1 VADNSLKKGRYTK
14 YSNKIGLY
22 SNSKGS
28 FIKNDTSVVL
38 SFPFKDTVLEAG
50 MSKEEIGR
58 EERFLHL
65 EMDSKDIDTLE
76 ELKVLTHFRYIDK
89 DGEKALTASSDIEFF
104 DADGHLKQNLLI
116 KGNNLLALCTL
127 RERLAGQVK
136 LIYIDPPYNTGND
149 SFKYNDR
156 FNHSAWLVFMKN
168 RLEVAKDL
176 LTKDGLIFV
185 QCDHKEDA
193 YLRVLMDEI
202 FSQSN
207 LVAQITV
214 KSNSISGN
222 KTQHKEKTILKNK
235 DTLLVY
241 KIAEEIIVKP
251 QYVEKQEWDT
261 HYNSILRQVESGEY
275 EILSL
280 KDELVSEGIIS
291 NKDAIKS
298 DAIKNDKFAKWVFEN
313 RNNIFRKV
321 NSIPDNLRALSLKNP
336 DKVVSIQ
343 NEAGKRMYAHG
354 GKRLSML
361 SKVYHEIDG
370 QYKLAQLLG
379 DLWTDID
386 FQNTQNEGGVD
397 LTSGK
402 KPEALIRRIVDM
414 ATRSND
420 IVLDFFVG
428 SGTTA
433 AVAHKMNRR
442 WIGIEQMDYVED
454 KTIIRLKRVIQGEQN
469 GISRHVGWQGSG
481 SFVYF
486 ELKKYNQ
493 YFIDKINAASSKGE
507 LDKVY
512 DEMAKNAFLKFWF
525 DKKHFEKEENFRSLS
540 LDERKR
546 KLIEILDENHLY
558 LNYADMNDM
567 RHQVT
572 ADEKALTD
580 KFYGATEN

>member
-1 VADNSLKKGRYTK
+1 MADNSLKKGRYTK

-38 SFPFKDTVLEAG
+38 SFPFKDTVLEGG
-50 MSKEEIGR
+50 MSKEEVGR

-76 ELKVLTHFRYIDK
+76 ELKVLTYFRYIDK
-89 DGEKALTASSDIEFF
+89 DGEKTLTASSDIEFF

-168 RLEVAKDL
+168 RLEVAKEL
-176 LTKDGLIFV
+176 LRDDGIAFV
-185 QCDHKEDA
+185 NCDDTEQA
-193 YLRVLMDEI
+193 YLKVLGDEVFGRDNFI
-202 FSQSN
+202 TNIIWQKKYTQANDARFFSDTHDFI
-207 LVAQITV
+207 VCWA
-214 KSNSISGN
+214 
-222 KTQHKEKTILKNK
+222 K
-235 DTLLVY
+235 DT
-241 KIAEEIIVKP
+241 
-251 QYVEKQEWDT
+251 
-261 HYNSILRQVESGEY
+261 
-275 EILSL
+275 
-280 KDELVSEGIIS
+280 
-291 NKDAIKS
+291 
-298 DAIKNDKFAKWVFEN
+298 
-313 RNNIFRKV
+313 NIFEIKPFSRTEEQ
-321 NSIPDNLRALSLKNP
+321 NGRYKNP
-336 DKVVSIQ
+336 DGDSRGAWMTQPLHAKSGRAGAEYSFTFSNGVIWRPPVGTFPRYSKETLRQADEDGCVWFGSSGMATPRLKKYLIEMKDGVIPKTLWLHT
-343 NEAGKRMYAHG
+343 EAGNNDEAKREIKALFPTSNDPFSTP
-354 GKRLSML
+354 KPERLLERIIHVGS
-361 SKVYHEIDG
+361 
-370 QYKLAQLLG
+370 
-379 DLWTDID
+379 
-386 FQNTQNEGGVD
+386 NEG
-397 LTSGK
+397 
-402 KPEALIRRIVDM
+402 
-414 ATRSND
+414 D
-420 IVLDFFVG
+420 IVLDFCLG

-442 WIGIEQMDYVED
+442 WIGIEQMDYIEEVTKE
-454 KTIIRLKRVIQGEQN
+454 RLKKVVAGEQG
-469 GISRHVGWQGSG
+469 GISKSVSWNGGG
-481 SFVYF
+481 SFVCF

-493 YFIDKINAASSKGE
+493 YFIEKINAASNKSE

-512 DEMAKNAFLKFWF
+512 SEMAKNAFLKFWF
-525 DKKHFEKEENFRSLS
+525 DKKHFEKDENFRSLI
-540 LDERKR
+540 LEERKR

-580 KFYGATEN
+580 RFYGATEN